1 MSKTFL
7 NTTEVAEAV
16 VQMAVKKTKTKSSKI
31 FVLGIMA
38 GIFIGLAFIA
48 YITVTQ
54 TLGANVDPGLSKLLG
69 AAVFPVG
76 IILVIFAGG
85 SLFTGNNLAFI
96 AFITGDSSLKDVIRN
111 WVVVWAGNFVGSVFI
126 AWVAIVA
133 GVFKSVPMANKVV
146 AIAEGKVS
154 LEFAEA
160 VASGFLCNII
170 VALAV
175 WMTFAATDATGKLW
189 LCWFPIM
196 MFALSGFQHV
206 VANMFVITAG
216 WMVSPQ
222 TISISDMFMNN
233 YIPVTI
239 GNVLSG
245 GIFIPIAYYWLYL
258 KKQPST
264 VTITSN

>member
-7 NTTEVAEAV
+7 NTAEVAEAV
-16 VQMAVKKTKTKSSKI
+16 VQMAIKKTKTKSSKI

-54 TLGANVDPGLSKLLG
+54 SLGANVDPGLSKLLG

-76 IILVIFAGG
+76 IMLVLFAGG

-96 AFITGDSSLKDVIRN
+96 AYITGDSSLKDVLRN
-111 WVVVWAGNFVGSVFI
+111 WAMVWLGNFVGSVFI
-126 AWVAIVA
+126 AWVAIVG
-133 GVFKSVPMANKVV
+133 GVFKSAPMAAKVV
-146 AIAEGKVS
+146 AIAEGKVH
-154 LEFAEA
+154 LGFAQA
-160 VASGFLCNII
+160 VASGFLCNIV

-196 MFALSGFQHV
+196 MFALSGYQHV

-216 WMVSPQ
+216 WMVSPE
-222 TISISDMFMNN
+222 TVGISNMFMNN

-239 GNVLSG
+239 GNILSG
-245 GIFIPIAYYWLYL
+245 GIFVPIAYYWLYL
-258 KKQPST
+258 KKEPST
-264 VTITSN
+264 VAAPVN

>member
-16 VQMAVKKTKTKSSKI
+16 VQMAIKKTKTKSSKI

-38 GIFIGLAFIA
+38 GVFIGLAFIA

-54 TLGANVDPGLSKLLG
+54 TLGTNVDPGLSKLLG
-69 AAVFPVG
+69 ACVFPVG
-76 IILVIFAGG
+76 IMLVIFAGG
-85 SLFTGNNLAFI
+85 SLFTGNNLAFL
-96 AFITGDSSLKDVIRN
+96 AYITGDSSFKDVMRN
-111 WVVVWAGNFVGSVFI
+111 WIMVWAGNFVGSAFI
-126 AWVAIVA
+126 AWVAIVG

-146 AIAEGKVS
+146 AIAEGKVN

-160 VASGFLCNII
+160 VASGFLCNLI

-189 LCWFPIM
+189 LCWFPVM

-216 WMVSPQ
+216 WMVSPS
-222 TISISDMFMNN
+222 TITISDMIMNN

-245 GIFIPIAYYWLYL
+245 GIFIPVAYYWLYL
-258 KKQPST
+258 KKESLT
-264 VTITSN
+264 VTTATN